1 MISLGRKMSEHAMGA
16 TVIKVGDS
24 LEDQEHYP
32 SVYVDAGPELDKCE
46 LGDYVVLKGK
56 VTSKRVSEDSGEDE
70 KRVCLDIEVHEL
82 EPTEKGSNESEEEEE
97 EEEPKNHSDAVKKGL
112 DKASKKEKEDYE

>member
-1 MISLGRKMSEHAMGA
+1 MITLGRKISEHAKG
-16 TVIKVGDS
+16 VSILKLGDS

-46 LGDYVVLKGK
+46 LGDFVILKGK
-56 VTSKRVSEDSGEDE
+56 VTSKRVSEADDDSE

-82 EPTEKGSNESEEEEE
+82 EPTEKGETMNDEDEDD
-97 EEEPKNHSDAVKKGL
+97 EPKSTKEAIKKGL
-112 DKASKKEKEDYE
+112 DKAEKKEKQNYE